1 MAGLGKTTFVAGTI
15 LTASQVNGYL
25 MDQVVQ
31 VYAGTAA
38 RGSAI
43 GGSTTEGMMT
53 YLADTNSVQM
63 ATGTATFVNVDSL
76 PIVAGTATRD
86 ALYPVPTMGNTVFR
100 TDTGNAE
107 SYFSTGRD
115 AAGWYSTTAGLIPIV
130 PTSVTATGGTAT
142 VNSITGTV
150 TMGTGMTQIIF
161 NGVFTSAYKK
171 YMIVADLL
179 KNAVASNAILFGRV
193 STGGTPVATGY
204 LNAGIGISST
214 DGAIQNLCQTVGI
227 LLTRPYQASRRTN
240 FESVIVNPQVTVATN
255 FSGSGH
261 GNTLG
266 ADQGI
271 VSTGTLNNS
280 TSYADFAIAQS
291 LDSFS
296 GTVNIYGFR
305 D

>member
-25 MDQVVQ
+25 MDQAVQ

-43 GGSTTEGMMT
+43 AGSTSEGMMT

-115 AAGWYSTTAGLIPIV
+115 ATGWYSTTAGLIPIV

-142 VNSITGTV
+142 VNSITGTI
-150 TMGTGMTQIIF
+150 TMGTGMTGITF
-161 NGVFTSAYKK
+161 NGVFTSTYKK
-171 YMIVADLL
+171 YMVVVDVL
-179 KNAVASNAILFGRV
+179 KNAVASNTAILAQMSV
-193 STGGTPVATGY
+193 SGTPVTSGY
-204 LNAGIGISST
+204 VCANIGIASSNAGI
-214 DGAIQNLCQTVGI
+214 QNLATANAFY
-227 LLTRPYQASRRTN
+227 LTRTYQASRRSHSEGI
-240 FESVIVNPQVTVATN
+240 FVNPQNTAPTLY
-255 FSGSGH
+255 SGTGY
-261 GNTLG
+261 GTTLG
-266 ADQGI
+266 DDQGI
-271 VSTGTLNNS
+271 FSSGTLSNN
-280 TSYADFAIAQS
+280 TSYSDLRLVQS
-291 LDSFS
+291 SDSFS
-296 GTVNIYGFR
+296 GTVNIYGLR